1 MLRISVFFLVF
12 VSLALSSCG
21 QGAHVNPT
29 GTALKDRIVAPNG
42 YTRVAEKEGSFG
54 AYLRVLPLKPDGYP
68 VHFYNGQIKDKKGVY
83 MAVVDMPIGNKD
95 LQQCADVVMH
105 VRAEYLYRAH
115 KEDLIHFT
123 FTNGFKAPYTK
134 WMEGYR
140 IVVKGNNV
148 EWVKKA
154 VPDNSF
160 AGFTQY
166 MDYVYTYCG
175 SLSLSK
181 ELKKVSIKDM
191 QPGDV
196 FIKGGTPGHA
206 EIVLDVAAN
215 AAGKKVFLLAQSYMP
230 AQEMQV
236 LQNPRNVSLSPWY
249 EYNDGDAK
257 ITTPEWEF
265 FPDQLMRF
273 EDK

>member
-1 MLRISVFFLVF
+1 MLFWVLINLS
-12 VSLALSSCG
+12 LSSCG
-21 QGAHVNPT
+21 QGTLVNPA
-29 GTALKDRIVAPNG
+29 GKNLKDRILPPLG
-42 YTRVAEKEGSFG
+42 YTRLAEKDGSFG
-54 AYLRVLPLKPDGYP
+54 AYLRVLPLKPDGSP
-68 VHFYNGQIKDKKGVY
+68 VHFYNGQIKDKRGVY

-105 VRAEYLYRAH
+105 VRAEYLFRTH
-115 KEDLIHFT
+115 KEELIHFT
-123 FTNGFKAPYTK
+123 FTNGFKAPYSK
-134 WMEGYR
+134 WREGYR

-154 VPDNSF
+154 APDNSF
-160 AGFTQY
+160 ASFTQY
-166 MDYVYTYCG
+166 MDYVYDYCG

-181 ELKKVSIKDM
+181 ELKKVTIQDM

-206 EIVLDVAAN
+206 EIVLDVAVN

-236 LQNPRNVSLSPWY
+236 LQNPRNGSLSPWY
-249 EYNDGDAK
+249 EYKEGDVK

>member
-1 MLRISVFFLVF
+1 MVRFYVVFWVLISL
-12 VSLALSSCG
+12 SLSSCG
-21 QGAHVNPT
+21 QGKYVNPV
-29 GTALKDRIVAPNG
+29 GTTLKERIITPAG
-42 YTRVAEKEGSFG
+42 YIRVAETAGSFG
-54 AYLRVLPLKPDGYP
+54 AYLRVLPLKPDGAK
-68 VHFYNGQIKDKKGVY
+68 VHFFNGKVKDKPGVY

-105 VRAEYLYRAH
+105 VRAEYLFKAH
-115 KEDLIHFT
+115 KEEQIHFT
-123 FTNGFKAPYTK
+123 FTNGFKAPYSK
-134 WMEGYR
+134 WRDGYR
-140 IVVKGNNV
+140 IAVKGNNV

-154 VPDNSF
+154 APDNLFASF
-160 AGFTQY
+160 DQY
-166 MDYVYTYCG
+166 MDYVYNYCG

-181 ELKKVSIKDM
+181 ELKKVSIKDI

-196 FIKGGTPGHA
+196 FINGGTPGHA
-206 EIVLDVAAN
+206 EIVLDVAVN
-215 AAGKKVFLLAQSYMP
+215 GSGKKVFLLAQSYMP

-236 LQNPRNVSLSPWY
+236 LQNPRNSSLSPWY